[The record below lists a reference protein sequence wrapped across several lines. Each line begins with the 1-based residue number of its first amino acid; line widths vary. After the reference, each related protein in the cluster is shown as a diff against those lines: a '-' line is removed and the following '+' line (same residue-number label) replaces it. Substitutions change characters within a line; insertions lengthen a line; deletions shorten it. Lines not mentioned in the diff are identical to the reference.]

1 MKNFLEI
8 LKDFSEKDIERLESF
23 DRQYRALEKL
33 HKEIKNPPD
42 FLKLIIINALMS
54 YQLQMKGEK
63 YWETFSEF
71 FSEKPEIERFE
82 EFIKTYNKRFLN
94 AKLKRLDKVI
104 KCVEK
109 LFLNHPL
116 IDLGKD
122 LTILVKELS
131 ECLNQKTDSKT
142 VVFAAKMFMYGYR
155 IAFGEN
161 PEKLEEI
168 AIPIDSRLSKISSDK
183 NFWKELSE
191 KSGIPQIRLD
201 AVLWIPMGLEES
213 FLKELPEELKLKVGR
228 VIKLVREKNS
238 SRNSL
243 RK

>member
-1 MKNFLEI
+1 MENL
-8 LKDFSEKDIERLESF
+8 LKVLKEFSKKDIERLESF

-33 HKEIKNPPD
+33 HKEIKNPEI
-42 FLKLIIINALMS
+42 FLKLVVINALMS

-63 YWETFSEF
+63 YWETFSES
-71 FSEKPEIERFE
+71 FSKNPEIEKFE
-82 EFIKTYNKRFLN
+82 EFIKTYNRRFLN
-94 AKLKRLDKVI
+94 AKLKRLNKVI

-109 LFLNHPL
+109 LFSNYSLM
-116 IDLGKD
+116 DLGKD

-155 IAFGEN
+155 ITFGEN
-161 PEKLEEI
+161 PKKLEEI

-191 KSGIPQIRLD
+191 KSGIPQIKLD
-201 AVLWIPMGLEES
+201 AVLWIPTGMEEN
-213 FLKELPEELKLKVGR
+213 FLKELPEELKLKIGR
-228 VIKLVREKNS
+228 VIEFVREKNS
-238 SRNSL
+238 SRDSL

>member
-1 MKNFLEI
+1 MENL
-8 LKDFSEKDIERLESF
+8 LKVLKEFSKEDIERLESF

-33 HKEIKNPPD
+33 YKEIKNPPD
-42 FLKLIIINALMS
+42 FLKLVVINALMS

-71 FSEKPEIERFE
+71 FSESPEIERFE

-109 LFLNHPL
+109 LFSNYSLM
-116 IDLGKD
+116 DLGKD

-161 PEKLEEI
+161 PKKLEEI

-201 AVLWIPMGLEES
+201 AVLWIPMGMSEEEIE
-213 FLKELPEELKLKVGR
+213 KLPEDLKSQSSNLK
-228 VIKLVREKNS
+228 KF
-238 SRNSL
+238 L
-243 RK
+243 RKITF

>member
-1 MKNFLEI
+1 MENL
-8 LKDFSEKDIERLESF
+8 LKVLKEFSKEDIEKLESF
-23 DRQYRALEKL
+23 DRQYKALEKL
-33 HKEIKNPPD
+33 HKEIKNPQD
-42 FLKLIIINALMS
+42 FLKLVVINALMS

-71 FSEKPEIERFE
+71 FSESPEIERFE
-82 EFIKTYNKRFLN
+82 EFIKTNNKRFLN
-94 AKLKRLDKVI
+94 AKLKRLHKVI
-104 KCVEK
+104 KCVKK
-109 LFLNHPL
+109 LFSNYSLT
-116 IDLGKD
+116 DLGKD

-131 ECLNQKTDSKT
+131 KCLNQKIDSKT

-155 IAFGEN
+155 IAFGKN

-183 NFWKELSE
+183 NFWKKLSE
-191 KSGIPQIRLD
+191 KSRIPQIRLD

-213 FLKELPEELKLKVGR
+213 SLKELPEKLKF
-228 VIKLVREKNS
+228 KLRRITELVKKKNS
-238 SRNSL
+238 SCNSL

>member
-1 MKNFLEI
+1 MENL
-8 LKDFSEKDIERLESF
+8 LKVLKKFSKEDIERLESF

-33 HKEIKNPPD
+33 YRETKVPEI
-42 FLKLIIINALMS
+42 FLKLVVINALMS

-71 FSEKPEIERFE
+71 FSENPEIERFK
-82 EFIKTYNKRFLN
+82 EFIKTFNRRFLN

-109 LFLNHPL
+109 LFLNYSL
-116 IDLGKD
+116 VDIGKD

-161 PEKLEEI
+161 PEKLGEI

-201 AVLWIPMGLEES
+201 AVLWIPTGMEES
-213 FLKELPEELKLKVGR
+213 SLKELPEELKLKVGR